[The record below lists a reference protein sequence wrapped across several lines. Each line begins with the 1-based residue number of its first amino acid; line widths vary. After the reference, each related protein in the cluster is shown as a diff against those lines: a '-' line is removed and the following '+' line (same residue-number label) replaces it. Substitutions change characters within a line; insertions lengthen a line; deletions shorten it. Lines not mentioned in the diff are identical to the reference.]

1 MSMREP
7 FDEAEMARYSKSE
20 FWQYFERQKDYWDN
34 YSIMTTAYNKGLA
47 QGRAEG
53 RAEEKL
59 NNARN
64 LKANGVSIELI
75 AKSLGLT
82 EEEVEKL

>member
-1 MSMREP
+1 MREP

-75 AKSLGLT
+75 AKSLGLA

>member
-1 MSMREP
+1 
-7 FDEAEMARYSKSE
+7 
-20 FWQYFERQKDYWDN
+20 
-34 YSIMTTAYNKGLA
+34 MTTAYNKGLA

-53 RAEEKL
+53 LAQLRAEGRAEEKM

>member
-1 MSMREP
+1 MI
-7 FDEAEMARYSKSE
+7 AH
-20 FWQYFERQKDYWDN
+20 
-34 YSIMTTAYNKGLA
+34 SIMTTALNK
-47 QGRAEG
+47 GRAEG

-59 NNARN
+59 ENARN